1 MPSTLTLPPP
11 VIEEHRGILVVRDD
25 LLEGGTKSRV
35 LDTVLDDNAPEYVYA
50 STVYGYAQIAL
61 AVAGRRRGKPVTIFC
76 AKRKQ
81 RYIRTQ
87 QAEAAG
93 ARIVEVPDGMLSV
106 VTHRAK
112 RHCERTGA
120 QLVPFGV
127 GAPAAFDALV
137 ALARSLP
144 VTPDEVWAVSGSGTL
159 IRALADAWPNAQAN
173 AVIVSTSSA
182 STGRA
187 RRFVAPESFGQDAK
201 IMPPFPSCS
210 NYDAKAWRFVSAY
223 ARPGA
228 LFWNVA

>member
-1 MPSTLTLPPP
+1 MLSVHDGVT
-11 VIEEHRGILVVRDD
+11 VVRDD

-35 LDTVLDDNAPEYVYA
+35 IDLVLDDDAPEYVYA

-61 AVAGRRRGKPVTIFC
+61 AVAARRRGKPSTIFS
-76 AKRKQ
+76 AKRGT
-81 RYIRTQ
+81 RYIRTR

-112 RHCERTGA
+112 AYCAKTGA

-127 GAPAAFDALV
+127 ETPAVFDALV
-137 ALARSLP
+137 TLARSLD
-144 VTPDEVWAVSGSGTL
+144 VTPREVWSVAGSGLLT
-159 IRALADAWPNAQAN
+159 RALQEAWPRVPVN

-182 STGRA
+182 DTGRA
-187 RRFVAPESFGQDAK
+187 RRFLAPETFGVDAK
-201 IMPPFPSCS
+201 VVPPFPSCS
-210 NYDAKAWRFVSAY
+210 NYDAKAWRFVKAY
-223 ARPGA
+223 AGAGA